1 MISSIAF
8 SGIQVLQSTIY
19 DVDLDRI
26 LQSIHVYLQE
36 LGMEE
41 IRRRHVLNSIFFFF
55 VSSVLNVVNFYLGLE
70 LINLFL
76 FSDVSAFMILI

>member
-1 MISSIAF
+1 MV
-8 SGIQVLQSTIY
+8 QVLQSTIF

-41 IRRRHVLNSIFFFF
+41 IRRRYPTLSNHDLQYFGVFRYFLGNQLVIIISCLTLCESMDNVL
-55 VSSVLNVVNFYLGLE
+55 LLAL
-70 LINLFL
+70 
-76 FSDVSAFMILI
+76 ATK

>member
-1 MISSIAF
+1 MVENVINCCPLP
-8 SGIQVLQSTIY
+8 QVLQSTIY

-41 IRRRHVLNSIFFFF
+41 IRRRYVFFFFF
-55 VSSVLNVVNFYLGLE
+55 VNKVPVYFCFPLWKRG
-70 LINLFL
+70 
-76 FSDVSAFMILI
+76 